1 MVRTRE
7 ACHTYIPFNA
17 MSMTANVIILMGVA
31 GAGKSTV
38 GRRLANELG
47 WRFVDGD
54 DFHPTANLDKINR
67 NLPLTDEDRRPWL
80 ERLQTAIAEWVNSR
94 THVVL
99 ACSLL
104 KAAHRAIVL
113 AHSQHDVRIAY
124 LKADRPLLKRRLL
137 NRTDHVMKADLLDSQ
152 LATLEE
158 PSDALFLDASE
169 PPPMLVQQIRTALDL

>member
-1 MVRTRE
+1 
-7 ACHTYIPFNA
+7 
-17 MSMTANVIILMGVA
+17 MSTTANVIILTGVA

-38 GRRLANELG
+38 GRRLAKELG

-54 DFHPTANLDKINR
+54 DFHPTANLDKISR

-80 ERLQTAIAEWVNSR
+80 ERLQAAITEWVTSR

-104 KAAHRAIVL
+104 KAAHRAVVL
-113 AHSQHDVRIAY
+113 THSKHDVLLAY

-137 NRTDHVMKADLLDSQ
+137 DRTGHVMKADLLDSQ

-158 PSDALFLDASE
+158 PIDALFLDASE
-169 PPPMLVQQIRTALDL
+169 PPLRLVQQIRAAFNL